1 MARLLLTQFVHNALT
16 SLPSLWPNSDGL
28 NGHVRRVVG
37 GKGGRGGTEGAAS
50 LNLDLTNIQGL
61 HGYKAKKSHLCFGPC
76 DLFSAAKCGR
86 FSMTAQKDLSC

>member
-37 GKGGRGGTEGAAS
+37 GKEGGEGGTEGAAS

-61 HGYKAKKSHLCFGPC
+61 LGDKAKKSHLCFG
-76 DLFSAAKCGR
+76 LTYSLQQNVAGLA
-86 FSMTAQKDLSC
+86 